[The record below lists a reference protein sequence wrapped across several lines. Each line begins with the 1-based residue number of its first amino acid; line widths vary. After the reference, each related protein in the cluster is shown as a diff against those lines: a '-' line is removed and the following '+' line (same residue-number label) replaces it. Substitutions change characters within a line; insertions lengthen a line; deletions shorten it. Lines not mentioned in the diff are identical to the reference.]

1 MSLFLSLNNL
11 KRTSKNA
18 IRRRKILSDFL
29 HFRNTCAYIFA
40 AHVQTMIE
48 NFKKE
53 VIRYEQAEQKP
64 EPVYRESEAEQ
75 RAEQE
80 SADRHPEQEE
90 RPSVLSAVCPVESV
104 PWQAFHRDGM
114 REGLSEPGSESPFPF
129 YAPLAK
135 RRHILRCCKK

>member
-1 MSLFLSLNNL
+1 
-11 KRTSKNA
+11 
-18 IRRRKILSDFL
+18 
-29 HFRNTCAYIFA
+29 
-40 AHVQTMIE
+40 MIE

-129 YAPLAK
+129 LRARGGLILPSAAL
-135 RRHILRCCKK
+135 RRTGIARSPAHCGRNTR

>member
-1 MSLFLSLNNL
+1 
-11 KRTSKNA
+11 
-18 IRRRKILSDFL
+18 
-29 HFRNTCAYIFA
+29 
-40 AHVQTMIE
+40 MIE

-90 RPSVLSAVCPVESV
+90 RPSVLSAVYPVESV

-135 RRHILRCCKK
+135 RGHILRCCKK